1 MKSVLVYKSP
11 QVRVVEGANV
21 GDELTFAREL
31 FLDDTYMLEPLAR
44 CERLLVRFETD
55 GLFVGKKGEVGQ
67 SGQRLYVDCC
77 VTFMS
82 ERGQTAEALVLV
94 EVNDDQFA
102 VAVYL
107 MPLSKLDAKT
117 RYTLIGV
124 DSEKA
129 PEKFAHTACVFFAKG
144 TRITLSTGM
153 PKPIE
158 ELNAGDE
165 ILTRD
170 AGVQEIRWIGQVT
183 MRASGAFAPVAM
195 KAGALS
201 NVNDLVLGPEHRL
214 FIYQRSDELG
224 TGRSETL
231 VRVRHLVNGNDVI
244 RIEAGYIEYYQILF
258 DEHQFIYAKGLPVES
273 QLLDQHSLLAL
284 PKEAQ
289 TGLKDHDTIYSTL
302 EVSEDILQTPNAL
315 ELLRK
320 ATGR

>member
-1 MKSVLVYKSP
+1 M
-11 QVRVVEGANV
+11 
-21 GDELTFAREL
+21 
-31 FLDDTYMLEPLAR
+31 
-44 CERLLVRFETD
+44 
-55 GLFVGKKGEVGQ
+55 
-67 SGQRLYVDCC
+67 
-77 VTFMS
+77 
-82 ERGQTAEALVLV
+82 
-94 EVNDDQFA
+94 
-102 VAVYL
+102 
-107 MPLSKLDAKT
+107 
-117 RYTLIGV
+117 
-124 DSEKA
+124 
-129 PEKFAHTACVFFAKG
+129 FFAKG

-153 PKPIE
+153 LKPIE

-183 MRASGAFAPVAM
+183 MRASGAFAPVLM

-315 ELLRK
+315 ELPRK